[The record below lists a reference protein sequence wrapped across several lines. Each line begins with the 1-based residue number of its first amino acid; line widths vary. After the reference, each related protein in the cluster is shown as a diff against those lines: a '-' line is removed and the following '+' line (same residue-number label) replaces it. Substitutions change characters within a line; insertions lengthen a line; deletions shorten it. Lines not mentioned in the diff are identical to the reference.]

1 KLYVPQPCWACSFV
15 MARWISLPGIEAIGN
30 RIGDRS
36 MTSILRRLW
45 HDDRGFILSTELI
58 FLATITVIG
67 VLVGLV
73 IWRDGIVQEL
83 GDAGAAI
90 GQFNQS
96 YSIDVQSNSTCGVV
110 VKADSVIITRDFG
123 CVDTLTVFKNFDYFD
138 QDDVCDVDDVDGQP
152 PAGIDVSVAPRNE
165 GQ

>member
-1 KLYVPQPCWACSFV
+1 
-15 MARWISLPGIEAIGN
+15 
-30 RIGDRS
+30 

-96 YSIDVQSNSTCGVV
+96 YSLDVQSNSTCGVV
-110 VKADSVIITRDFG
+110 VKADSLIITRAYG
-123 CVDTLTVFKNFDYFD
+123 
-138 QDDVCDVDDVDGQP
+138 
-152 PAGIDVSVAPRNE
+152 
-165 GQ
+165 

>member
-1 KLYVPQPCWACSFV
+1 
-15 MARWISLPGIEAIGN
+15 
-30 RIGDRS
+30 

-110 VKADSVIITRDFG
+110 VKANSVIITRDFG
-123 CVDTLTVFKNFDYFD
+123 CVDTLTVFKNFDYSD

>member
-1 KLYVPQPCWACSFV
+1 
-15 MARWISLPGIEAIGN
+15 
-30 RIGDRS
+30 

-138 QDDVCDVDDVDGQP
+138 QDDV
-152 PAGIDVSVAPRNE
+152 
-165 GQ
+165 

>member
-1 KLYVPQPCWACSFV
+1 
-15 MARWISLPGIEAIGN
+15 
-30 RIGDRS
+30 

-58 FLATITVIG
+58 FLANITVIG

-110 VKADSVIITRDFG
+110 VLSLIHI
-123 CVDTLTVFKNFDYFD
+123 
-138 QDDVCDVDDVDGQP
+138 
-152 PAGIDVSVAPRNE
+152 
-165 GQ
+165 

>member
-1 KLYVPQPCWACSFV
+1 
-15 MARWISLPGIEAIGN
+15 
-30 RIGDRS
+30 

-45 HDDRGFILSTELI
+45 HDDRGFILSTEMI

-73 IWRDGIVQEL
+73 VWRDGIVQEL

-123 CVDTLTVFKNFDYFD
+123 CVDTLTVFKNFSYFD
-138 QDDVCDVDDVDGQP
+138 QDDVCDVDDVDGQA
-152 PAGIDVSVAPRNE
+152 PAGINVSVAPRNE
-165 GQ
+165 GE

>member
-1 KLYVPQPCWACSFV
+1 
-15 MARWISLPGIEAIGN
+15 
-30 RIGDRS
+30 

-110 VKADSVIITRDFG
+110 VKADSVIITRDAVG
-123 CVDTLTVFKNFDYFD
+123 HIRVDEPTGANDVVNHKAIAGLKGGTPRLRLGQTLH
-138 QDDVCDVDDVDGQP
+138 
-152 PAGIDVSVAPRNE
+152 ASLS
-165 GQ
+165 

>member
-1 KLYVPQPCWACSFV
+1 
-15 MARWISLPGIEAIGN
+15 
-30 RIGDRS
+30 

-123 CVDTLTVFKNFDYFD
+123 CVDTLSL
-138 QDDVCDVDDVDGQP
+138 
-152 PAGIDVSVAPRNE
+152 IHI
-165 GQ
+165 

>member
-1 KLYVPQPCWACSFV
+1 
-15 MARWISLPGIEAIGN
+15 
-30 RIGDRS
+30 

-123 CVDTLTVFKNFDYFD
+123 CVDTLTVFKNFELY
-138 QDDVCDVDDVDGQP
+138 VISG
-152 PAGIDVSVAPRNE
+152 
-165 GQ
+165 

>member
-1 KLYVPQPCWACSFV
+1 
-15 MARWISLPGIEAIGN
+15 
-30 RIGDRS
+30 

-110 VKADSVIITRDFG
+110 VKADSVIITRDF
-123 CVDTLTVFKNFDYFD
+123 
-138 QDDVCDVDDVDGQP
+138 
-152 PAGIDVSVAPRNE
+152 
-165 GQ
+165 

>member
-1 KLYVPQPCWACSFV
+1 
-15 MARWISLPGIEAIGN
+15 MARRSGIHFVNGIDLSRDHYRDWSPGRAC
-30 RIGDRS
+30 D
-36 MTSILRRLW
+36 L
-45 HDDRGFILSTELI
+45 
-58 FLATITVIG
+58 
-67 VLVGLV
+67 
-73 IWRDGIVQEL
+73 
-83 GDAGAAI
+83 AGAAI

-123 CVDTLTVFKNFDYFD
+123 CVDTLTVFKNFDYSD

-165 GQ
+165 GE